1 MNGQLLIKGYN
12 PFLIRTVNIIGMKES
27 IDLMEFKAMIRL
39 DTLVVHFQ
47 DIKGQVMGKEGGL
60 YLDTF
65 LVVQ

>member
-12 PFLIRTVNIIGMKES
+12 AFLIRTVNIIGMKES